1 MPERVDYSAHASV
14 YDCRHGAALSDEDL
28 DQLWRAAGL
37 RAGVDVLD
45 VGAGTGRVAIPLS
58 RRGCRVVA
66 LEPARGMLEQL
77 RTKAGDTKVS
87 IVIGEG
93 AQLPLPSHRFHAV
106 VIARLLYLT
115 TDWSQILNEARRVLA
130 VGGCLLHEWGNGQID
145 EEWVRIRE
153 EARSLFE
160 QAGVPS
166 PFHPGVRSETAIE
179 ETLDGLRV
187 VRETDVGTGPWPE
200 HHTTGIPPTSHR
212 GRAVVHLARTGE
224 RAHGMSSASRGLGGT
239 DVRP

>member
-1 MPERVDYSAHASV
+1 MAAAAETWPLTASLTREFKRTKPCPSASTISAHASV

-115 TDWSQILNEARRVLA
+115 TDWSQIL
-130 VGGCLLHEWGNGQID
+130 
-145 EEWVRIRE
+145 
-153 EARSLFE
+153 
-160 QAGVPS
+160 
-166 PFHPGVRSETAIE
+166 T
-179 ETLDGLRV
+179 
-187 VRETDVGTGPWPE
+187 
-200 HHTTGIPPTSHR
+200 
-212 GRAVVHLARTGE
+212 
-224 RAHGMSSASRGLGGT
+224 SASRYLRLGAVCSTNGAMGRST
-239 DVRP
+239 RNGWDSRRGPEPV